1 MSWSSRCWSIP
12 VPRLWRT
19 PTLLL
24 CVSSSPAED
33 KPAEG
38 SIVSVIA
45 NHTLLHT
52 AVFSI
57 GFASGHRF
65 YIGNNVANHHLRII
79 QKKQNELHRLRII
92 QVTERLHN
100 LWRQQQQIRFL
111 PASTTLLYSQN
122 RWKVCSP
129 CKFLWLS
136 GSSVCW
142 TIQRKPPGY
151 SLFFCWRNSEGQ
163 KFNCHWNSQAAS
175 WSVAIRFPFTVSY
188 VIFDYS
194 CVTGLPYGCPRV
206 FSEQTLER
214 ILQGQYNWVSPR
226 KHESRLNVVVYLVIK

>member
-1 MSWSSRCWSIP
+1 M
-12 VPRLWRT
+12 
-19 PTLLL
+19 
-24 CVSSSPAED
+24 
-33 KPAEG
+33 
-38 SIVSVIA
+38 
-45 NHTLLHT
+45 
-52 AVFSI
+52 
-57 GFASGHRF
+57 
-65 YIGNNVANHHLRII
+65 
-79 QKKQNELHRLRII
+79 
-92 QVTERLHN
+92 TERLHN

-111 PASTTLLYSQN
+111 PASTALLYSQN

-142 TIQRKPPGY
+142 TIQRKLPGY

-226 KHESRLNVVVYLVIK
+226 KHESRLKEVVYLVIKILKAYSGCRYRWSYFFSSTDLEKFSITWLAHKWILCSEWVPSEWESKQCSEKLCLKETNPSLGCF